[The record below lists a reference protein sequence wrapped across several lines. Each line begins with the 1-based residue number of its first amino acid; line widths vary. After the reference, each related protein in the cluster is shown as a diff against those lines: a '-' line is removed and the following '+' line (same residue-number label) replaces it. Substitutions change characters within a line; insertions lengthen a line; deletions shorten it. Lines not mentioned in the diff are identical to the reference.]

1 MERCGSGMWSPG
13 LVGDMEVSLGCMV
26 IVLSIVNS
34 AGFISNF
41 GCHTRGGSVP
51 VTLILGS
58 GRSSKS
64 RRLGLIIKPDDPWPG
79 KIGAGFLGVVNVG
92 VAPEYGTPTTD
103 GLRAIPGTG
112 VKTWKGGL
120 SILARKIS
128 SSTL

>member
-1 MERCGSGMWSPG
+1 MERCGSGIWSPG
-13 LVGDMEVSLGCMV
+13 LVGDMEVSFGCMV
-26 IVLSIVNS
+26 IVFSIMNS
-34 AGFISNF
+34 VGFISNF

-64 RRLGLIIKPDDPWPG
+64 RRLGLKINSDGPG
-79 KIGAGFLGVVNVG
+79 LRIIGAGFLGVVNEG

-112 VKTWKGGL
+112 VKTLKGGL
-120 SILARKIS
+120 SILARKAS

>member
-13 LVGDMEVSLGCMV
+13 LVGDMEVSLGSMV

-64 RRLGLIIKPDDPWPG
+64 IRLGLKIKSDGPG
-79 KIGAGFLGVVNVG
+79 LRDIGIGFLGVVNVD
-92 VAPEYGTPTTD
+92 VAPAPE
-103 GLRAIPGTG
+103 
-112 VKTWKGGL
+112 
-120 SILARKIS
+120 
-128 SSTL
+128 

>member
-1 MERCGSGMWSPG
+1 M
-13 LVGDMEVSLGCMV
+13 
-26 IVLSIVNS
+26 
-34 AGFISNF
+34 
-41 GCHTRGGSVP
+41 P

-64 RRLGLIIKPDDPWPG
+64 RRLGLIIKPDGTGPVR
-79 KIGAGFLGVVNVG
+79 IGAGFLGVVNEG

-112 VKTWKGGL
+112 VKTLKGGL
-120 SILARKIS
+120 SILARKTS